1 MKTHEKVKIV
11 NENVKKKKAR
21 KPTKYKLY
29 IFFIK
34 GKLQFLLKI

>member
-11 NENVKKKKAR
+11 NENVKKKAR

-34 GKLQFLLKI
+34 GKLQCLLKI